1 MRPFSHRI
9 RSIEMSSTSASVNA
23 VAEMRRAGVDVI
35 DFGPGEPHFA
45 TPEHIKN
52 AAIKAIYD
60 NKTKYTAV
68 SGTAELRDA
77 IVARH
82 RRDFGS
88 KYTAEEVIACPGGK
102 YSLFI
107 AMQILVDAGDEVIV
121 PTPSW
126 VSFKEMVHFAGGR
139 CVFVDTTADDFRL
152 TPEDIRRALTPRT
165 KVMILNFPNNPSGA
179 VMDGGT
185 LERILEIAAQH
196 DIWVLSDECYV
207 YITFSGNP
215 VSAGQFGEYS
225 DNVVIVGSLSKTYA
239 MTGWRVGY
247 ALGPSSVIQAMQ
259 CLQSQEVSCACSVS
273 QAAGIAAL
281 TGSQDCI
288 EHMRKDYSRLSD
300 IAQEGLRG
308 LPGIH
313 TTRPGGAFYL
323 FPDISEQLRLRN
335 LQSANQW
342 AQMLLEKHAVV
353 VVPGEGF
360 GSSHHV
366 RLAYCVSEAALMRG
380 LQKIRDFCSTGP

>member
-9 RSIEMSSTSASVNA
+9 RSIEISSTSATVNA
-23 VAEMRRAGVDVI
+23 VAEMRRAGIDVV
-35 DFGPGEPHFA
+35 DFGPGEPHFP
-45 TPEHIKN
+45 TPEHVKN
-52 AAIKAIYD
+52 AAIKAIHD

-82 RRDFGS
+82 RSDFGS
-88 KYTAEEVIACPGGK
+88 KYATEEVIACPGGK

-107 AMQILVDAGDEVIV
+107 AIQILVDAGDEVII

-126 VSFKEMVHFAGGR
+126 VSFKEMVHFAGGK
-139 CVFVDTTADDFRL
+139 CVFVDTAADDFRL
-152 TPEDIRRALTPRT
+152 TSQNIRRALTSRT
-165 KVMILNFPNNPSGA
+165 KLIVLNFPNNPSGA
-179 VMDGGT
+179 VMNVAT
-185 LERILEIAAQH
+185 LEEILGIAAQH
-196 DIWVLSDECYV
+196 DIWILSDECYV

-215 VSAGQFGEYS
+215 VSAGQFSRYS
-225 DNVVIVGSLSKTYA
+225 NNLVIVGSLSKTYA

-247 ALGPSSVIQAMQ
+247 ALGPAPVIRAMQ
-259 CLQSQEVSCACSVS
+259 CLQSQEISCASSVS

-281 TGSQDCI
+281 TGSQECV

-308 LPGIH
+308 LPGI
-313 TTRPGGAFYL
+313 TATRPGGAFYL

-335 LQSANQW
+335 FQSANQW
-342 AQMLLEKHAVV
+342 AKVLLEKQGVV

-366 RLAYCVSEAALMRG
+366 RLAYCVNEVSLKRG
-380 LQKIRDFCSTGP
+380 LQKIRDFCSTGS